1 MSLGEVLS
9 KGVEDAQ
16 DQFAALRSLR
26 QVEHDR
32 LKKELFEQDKDARH
46 RSGARGLNA
55 RKALIAVEKK
65 VAESTLR

>member
-1 MSLGEVLS
+1 LREVLS
-9 KGVEDAQ
+9 KGVEDAH
-16 DQFAALRSLR
+16 DQFAPLRSLR
-26 QVEHDR
+26 QVQHER